1 MPVGAERARTVVC
14 MCPSGSLSS
23 FWSIKHPGP
32 QQPITMFAKLADL
45 DFGFLTVGAAFIA
58 LKFNDVGIL

>member
-1 MPVGAERARTVVC
+1 
-14 MCPSGSLSS
+14 
-23 FWSIKHPGP
+23 
-32 QQPITMFAKLADL
+32 MFAKLADL